1 MGAGIILGI
10 ASYPHWLLSYLRVER
25 SAVSV
30 ASLRSELEALGP
42 VKPILEELG
51 RQLQNS
57 RRGADHV
64 LNLDRSAQGPCAR
77 CARYGGVPHALRLT
91 LRIHRTFSL

>member
-1 MGAGIILGI
+1 MSWETRLLAGNAWRLAQARG
-10 ASYPHWLLSYLRVER
+10 SQRQLHRQPWLLSHLRMER

-30 ASLRSELEALGP
+30 ASLRSELEGLGP

-57 RRGADHV
+57 RRGSD
-64 LNLDRSAQGPCAR
+64 LSMNLDRSPQGSCAR
-77 CARYGGVPHALRLT
+77 CAR
-91 LRIHRTFSL
+91 